1 MSRRLFRAASRRLAT
16 DSETGSHRRALDR
29 RQIVAFA
36 AVLGLVA
43 LASVTSIAQSR
54 ATPSK
59 ANANG
64 PLRAIFYLTA
74 PVHSG
79 TASSGQP
86 IPGGPMGVQAHLAAL
101 KWAWADAAIIP
112 WSTPG
117 SAADRRVATVL
128 SAITKTQAHVRVA
141 ALIDRPGG
149 SELSQLRSLALTR
162 ATARGYLRVSSRPAV
177 FVAPADRSLRSC
189 LRARRWRAAG
199 RAFWLAQA
207 TFAGYGRC
215 REAADA
221 WFRDDPNL
229 RSTRTSST
237 FLIRPGV
244 WPSGVSKPSVARAGD
259 EWQRSIEQMN
269 GSGSPV
275 QLIDSLNDWAVGSA
289 IEPSSAWP
297 SASGFGSYLDE
308 LHAQQPGV
316 ATLATAPDI
325 GAITI
330 SGVTAHEASL
340 ATTIS
345 AGSSAAAWRI
355 EFGTTTEY
363 GQTTAP
369 IAVPA
374 ASSHR
379 PVAVVLPA
387 LTAATT
393 YHARIVVT
401 SSVGTVVSSDAAFK
415 TLPDVHAYRIAAAG
429 DIACDPASA
438 PFNGGLGTAT
448 ACHQQGVSDALLA
461 GGYDAVLPLGDL
473 QYENGAASAFQA
485 SYQPSWG
492 RLKAIT
498 HPAVGNHEYGSPGA
512 TPYFQYFGPAAGDP
526 GKGYYS
532 YELGSWHL
540 IAINSNCTQI
550 GGCAAGS
557 PEELWLRA
565 DLAAHP
571 ARCTLAYWH
580 HPRFS
585 SGQAGDNGLMSA
597 IWTDLSNAG
606 AELVLSGHEHDY
618 ERFAAQ
624 NAEGERDDARGVR
637 QFVVGTGGKNHM
649 MFKTIKPNSEVRDT
663 SSFGFLQLT
672 LNADSYSWTFVSDPP
687 GGLSDSGTG
696 TCH

>member
-1 MSRRLFRAASRRLAT
+1 MSRRLFQAASRSLAT
-16 DSETGSHRRALDR
+16 DSETGSQRLPLDR

-43 LASVTSIAQSR
+43 LVSVTSIAQSR
-54 ATPSK
+54 STPSK
-59 ANANG
+59 AHANG

-74 PVHSG
+74 PVHAG
-79 TASSGQP
+79 TASSGRP
-86 IPGGPMGVQAHLAAL
+86 TPAGPMGVQAHLAAL
-101 KWAWADAAIIP
+101 KWARADAAIVP
-112 WSTPG
+112 WATPG
-117 SAADRRVATVL
+117 SAADRRIATVL

-141 ALIDRPGG
+141 ALIDRPDGT
-149 SELSQLRSLALTR
+149 ELSQLRSLALTR
-162 ATARGYLRVSSRPAV
+162 ATARAYLRIGSRPAV

-229 RSTRTSST
+229 RTTRTSSA

-244 WPSGVSKPSVARAGD
+244 WPSGVSTPSVARSGD
-259 EWQRSIEQMN
+259 EWQRSVEQMD
-269 GSGSPV
+269 GSGSPL
-275 QLIDSLNDWAVGSA
+275 QLVDSLNDWARGSA

-297 SASGFGSYLDE
+297 SASGFGSYLDQ

-316 ATLATAPDI
+316 ATLATAPEI
-325 GAITI
+325 GVITI
-330 SGVTAHEASL
+330 SDVTAHEASL

-369 IAVPA
+369 ISVPA

-393 YHARIVVT
+393 YHVRIVVT
-401 SSVGTVVSSDAAFK
+401 SSVGTVASSDAAFT
-415 TLPDVHAYRIAAAG
+415 TLADVHAYRVAAAG
-429 DIACDPASA
+429 DIACDPASDS
-438 PFNGGLGTAT
+438 FNDGAGTTT
-448 ACHQQGVSDALLA
+448 ACHQRGVSDAILA
-461 GGYDAVLPLGDL
+461 GGYDAVLPLGDV
-473 QYENGAASAFQA
+473 QYESGAASAFQG

-492 RLKAIT
+492 RFKAIT
-498 HPAVGNHEYGSPGA
+498 HPTVGNHEYGSPNA
-512 TPYFQYFGPAAGDP
+512 TPYFQYFGAAAGAP
-526 GKGYYS
+526 GMGYYS
-532 YELGSWHL
+532 YEVGSWHL
-540 IAINSNCTQI
+540 IVINSNCTQV
-550 GGCAAGS
+550 GGCATGT
-557 PEELWLRA
+557 PQELWLRA

-585 SGQAGDNGLMSA
+585 SGQAGDAGSMDA
-597 IWTDLSNAG
+597 IWTDLYNAD
-606 AELVLSGHEHDY
+606 AELVLSGHDHDY
-618 ERFAAQ
+618 ERFAPQ
-624 NAEGERDDARGVR
+624 NPEGGSDDARGIR
-637 QFVVGTGGKNHM
+637 QFVAGTGGKNHM
-649 MFKTIKPNSEVRDT
+649 TFKTIKPNSELHDT
-663 SSFGFLQLT
+663 SSFGFLELT
-672 LNADSYSWTFVSDPP
+672 LNPDSYAWKFVSDPP

-696 TCH
+696 SCH